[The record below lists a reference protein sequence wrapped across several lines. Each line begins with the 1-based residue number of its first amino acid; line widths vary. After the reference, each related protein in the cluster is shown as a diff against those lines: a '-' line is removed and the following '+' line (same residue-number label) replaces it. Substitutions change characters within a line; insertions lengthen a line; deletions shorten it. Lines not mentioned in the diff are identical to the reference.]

1 MPKEQKQDRCS
12 LQLGG
17 KYYGQDLAQT
27 LDNLLKCQLLIQT
40 LCPIEAEHVISE
52 NQCLSQTGMEEQQH
66 SLKSQ
71 TRMVRVDMTSDKEQ
85 KVWYILIIIFNT
97 SKSLHA
103 LFYFTIG
110 VVLGCAHYQSSA
122 T

>member
-1 MPKEQKQDRCS
+1 MF
-12 LQLGG
+12 
-17 KYYGQDLAQT
+17 
-27 LDNLLKCQLLIQT
+27 IQT
-40 LCPIEAEHVISE
+40 LCPIEAEHVTSE

-71 TRMVRVDMTSDKEQ
+71 TRMVRVDMISDKEQ
-85 KVWYILIIIFNT
+85 KVCYNNIQPVAQNQCQTLLLKHRKVI
-97 SKSLHA
+97 A

-110 VVLGCAHYQSSA
+110 VVSGCAHYQSSA